1 MITFASFGLECTYT
15 AQLYTINNTQIIDW
29 QQEVS
34 LFSLFYLT
42 LFTAMSAA
50 IHPKDNLSRV
60 KKIYHEKVSK
70 GGCIISLYVC
80 HSQFN

>member
-1 MITFASFGLECTYT
+1 MNADYICFI
-15 AQLYTINNTQIIDW
+15 QLYAINNTQKIDW
-29 QQEVS
+29 HKEIS
-34 LFSLFYLT
+34 IFPLFS
-42 LFTAMSAA
+42 FTSFRALYVV